1 MPSHCIGS
9 GEPVALPRVR
19 VFVDIGAH
27 YGETL
32 QVALNPK
39 WGFDRI
45 HALEPSSACFA
56 LLKRFRDKRLHV
68 EPTALGARN
77 STARLY
83 GAGLL
88 GASLIRSKK
97 QKAAPGDLKT
107 EQVKVR
113 RARDWYCST
122 IPEDAE
128 VFVKFNCEGSEC
140 DIIDDWLAAGLGP
153 RLTSLY
159 IDFDIRKVPGQ
170 AHRQAETE
178 EALRR
183 ERVRYE
189 TSESLKSK
197 GNAAVEKWL
206 DRECPNRPTKLGED
220 LRYRLALYAPLYT
233 RATLA
238 ARSLLPKAAF
248 NWLAKRHGRMSR
260 AS

>member
-1 MPSHCIGS
+1 MPSHCIGT
-9 GEPVALPRVR
+9 GEPVAVPRVR

-45 HALEPSSACFA
+45 HALEPSSACCS
-56 LLKRFRDKRLHV
+56 LLRQFRDKRLNV
-68 EPTALGARN
+68 EATALGSSN
-77 STARLY
+77 STAPLY

-97 QKAAPGDLKT
+97 QKAAPDDLKS
-107 EQVKVR
+107 EKVRVR
-113 RARDWYCST
+113 RARDWYRST
-122 IPEDAE
+122 IPEGAE

-140 DIIDDWLAAGLGP
+140 DIIDDWLEAGLGP

-170 AHRQAETE
+170 SHRQTGTE

-183 ERVRYE
+183 EQVRYQ

-206 DRECPNRPTKLGED
+206 AGECPSRPTKLGEE
-220 LRYRLALYAPLYT
+220 LRYRLALYAPLYV

-238 ARSLLPKAAF
+238 ARFLLPKAVF
-248 NWLAKRHGRMSR
+248 DRVAKRYGRMAR